1 MSMNI
6 GSEKDDEIM
15 SEINTTPLVDV
26 MLVLLIIFLITIPVV
41 TTSIKVDLPKEK
53 NLVRET
59 KPETVIISVDVKG
72 KIFLYDTPI
81 KNSDDLLQRMKK
93 FSVMKPQPE
102 VQIRGDGK
110 SDFES
115 VGRVMY
121 AVQRAGITKVG
132 FITEPQYRDK
142 TMAMNVGSS
151 SSDEPEVMMEIN
163 TTPLIDV
170 MLVLL
175 IMLIITIPAQLHSV
189 NLDMPVSSPPT
200 KKIDPVVVK
209 IDVDA
214 NSVINWNGR
223 PLAGR
228 ADLELK
234 LTEAAA
240 TQPQPELHIR
250 SHAKAKYESVA
261 LVMASAQRIGLTKL
275 GIVGS
280 EQFVN

>member
-1 MSMNI
+1 MAMSV

-15 SEINTTPLVDV
+15 NEINTTPLVDV

-93 FSVMKPQPE
+93 FALMKPQPE

-115 VGRVMY
+115 IGRVIF

-132 FITEPQYRDK
+132 FITEPQ
-142 TMAMNVGSS
+142 
-151 SSDEPEVMMEIN
+151 
-163 TTPLIDV
+163 
-170 MLVLL
+170 
-175 IMLIITIPAQLHSV
+175 
-189 NLDMPVSSPPT
+189 
-200 KKIDPVVVK
+200 
-209 IDVDA
+209 
-214 NSVINWNGR
+214 
-223 PLAGR
+223 
-228 ADLELK
+228 
-234 LTEAAA
+234 
-240 TQPQPELHIR
+240 
-250 SHAKAKYESVA
+250 
-261 LVMASAQRIGLTKL
+261 
-275 GIVGS
+275 
-280 EQFVN
+280 